1 MAKKV
6 LKDAREVDA
15 MPTIELLECER
26 VAYVK
31 EMKNYLQKLKA
42 LPNNEAIKRS
52 RINLQDCNII
62 ERNGEFTDRY
72 RNSKKN
78 LKNKE

>member
-1 MAKKV
+1 
-6 LKDAREVDA
+6 
-15 MPTIELLECER
+15 
-26 VAYVK
+26 
-31 EMKNYLQKLKA
+31 MKNYLQKLKA

-72 RNSKKN
+72 RYSKKN
-78 LKNKE
+78 IKNKE